1 MLVRKLACS
10 LPCVLLMLA
19 SSCSVNQVP
28 NRHSELV
35 PYQRYALK
43 ADLWLLQAQL
53 DSGLLPYF
61 YLPSTEHSP
70 DNDYLLAQMVTA
82 ERFLRLSKK
91 QTRFEAASQAL
102 IENLASPMADR
113 PLPYQKVRPT
123 LRTLGEQAAWLRLQL
138 LLPSNES
145 RSKQIE
151 KDAEAL
157 RNSFHPTLGFPSL
170 NDQAGYGALFMQ
182 RYFTGH
188 AALALLRHSEATGS
202 GKSDETASAV
212 LNWLDQRYPSDEKD
226 NFHPT
231 HAPWHAFAIAEQYR
245 IQGASL
251 HLDTLFS
258 VCDELVSLQVD
269 RDFPGRFFNPAN
281 PSFGRPNIVRDALS
295 TIAIM
300 DALVIAVA
308 VNDHRRQKHYRKA
321 IRLSLNNLRAHQYDY
336 GLVGAFDQ
344 PRRAI
349 GALRFRYDE
358 ERIRLDGVVYG
369 ATAFERAAELMRKGI
384 L

>member
-19 SSCSVNQVP
+19 SSCSVKQVP
-28 NRHSELV
+28 LSYSEV
-35 PYQRYALK
+35 APYQRYVLK

-61 YLPSTEHSP
+61 FLPSTAHTP
-70 DNDYLLAQMVTA
+70 DNDYLLAQMVAA
-82 ERFLRLSKK
+82 ERFLNLSKK

-102 IENLASPMADR
+102 IENLASPTADR
-113 PLPYQKVRPT
+113 PLPYQAIRPT

-138 LLPSNES
+138 LLPSNET

-157 RNSFHPTLGFPSL
+157 RNSFHPTLGFPPP
-170 NDQAGYGALFMQ
+170 NNRAGDSALFMQ

-188 AALALLRHSEATGS
+188 AALALLRHSKVTGS
-202 GKSDETASAV
+202 DESGETASAV
-212 LNWLDQRYPSDEKD
+212 LNWLDQQYPSGEKD

-231 HAPWHAFAIAEQYR
+231 HVPWHAFAIAEQYR
-245 IQGASL
+245 IQGLSL

-258 VCDELVSLQVD
+258 MCDELVSLQAD
-269 RDFPGRFFNPAN
+269 RDFPGRFFNPTS
-281 PSFGRPNIVRDALS
+281 PSFSSPNIVRDALS
-295 TIAIM
+295 TLALM
-300 DALVIAVA
+300 DALVIAA
-308 VNDHRRQKHYRKA
+308 AEDDRPRQKQYRKA
-321 IRLSLNNLRAHQYDY
+321 IRLSLDNLRAHQYDY

-344 PRRAI
+344 PRSAI
-349 GALRFRYDE
+349 GALRFRYNE

-369 ATAFERAAELMRKGI
+369 ATAFERAAELMRLGI